1 MCVNISATSL
11 QNADYLQKISDIK
24 SPASDIQSPVIK
36 ANDFANTPKVDF
48 SKTLISVLNS
58 VNDQQVSAGHKID
71 AVELGK
77 SDDMIG
83 AVIAAKKASLSF
95 SALIQVRNKLLS
107 SFDEVMKMSV

>member
-1 MCVNISATSL
+1 MNVSAMSL
-11 QNADYLQKISDIK
+11 QNVDRLEKISEINSSPIK
-24 SPASDIQSPVIK
+24 T
-36 ANDFANTPKVDF
+36 NDFAVSPQVDF

-58 VNDQQVSAGHKID
+58 VDQQQVSATNKVN

-83 AVIAAKKASLSF
+83 AVIAAQKASLSF
-95 SALIQVRNKLLS
+95 TALIQVRNKLLS

>member
-1 MCVNISATSL
+1 MRVNISATSL

-24 SPASDIQSPVIK
+24 SSPIK
-36 ANDFANTPKVDF
+36 ANDFAADPKVDF

-58 VNDQQVSAGHKID
+58 VNDQQVSATSKID

-83 AVIAAKKASLSF
+83 AVIAAQKASLSF